1 VELESTTRSE
11 RLSLPTP
18 LTPNTRNTRAPLLSP
33 PALISTLP
41 PFRPPSNTPQRRDA
55 AAEGARPRCCTC
67 ASIIF
72 GIVTVVCIVLVLAW
86 GGSISADCI
95 RDAKANSAGQQYKG
109 KIDIYIPTS
118 CRYTNYGYNSRYDYY
133 NYDYYGYNNYGG
145 GKKYIS
151 ATDGQNCD
159 RDWDLTCKVAEANP
173 SPATYNNVTDTV
185 RAVPNVTTDCACLS
199 TTSTYYLSHKILAR
213 SHLGCNTGS
222 HLVDKA
228 EGDFRARFT
237 FDKHVV
243 EPSKYRSVAGPPGN
257 TTSAA
262 AGFTLSEPWAIRW
275 LSRWAEG
282 AFRARA
288 TAFDD
293 PAPRVLPGWDVQYAP
308 SCFVSEACGAAVWKG
323 LSGGDESGYPTDALK
338 TRPSE
343 NKYPNTQKKRYE
355 SGPCAWFVAGTA
367 ARDTCDK
374 DLVAM
379 KQAGFHWN
387 YLSSTSDS
395 SLAGDAQLVGGVW
408 SRVCTKLSHCSF
420 AAVDVSHT
428 GFEANCKVHSS
439 N

>member
-1 VELESTTRSE
+1 MCVYVRVCVELESTTRSE

-18 LTPNTRNTRAPLLSP
+18 LTPNTRNPPRPTPLSP
-33 PALISTLP
+33 PALISTLF

-55 AAEGARPRCCTC
+55 AAEGARPRCCTG

-72 GIVTVVCIVLVLAW
+72 GIVTVVCIALVLAW
-86 GGSISADCI
+86 GGSVSADCL
-95 RDAKANSAGQQYKG
+95 AKGINCG
-109 KIDIYIPTS
+109 
-118 CRYTNYGYNSRYDYY
+118 YTNYGYRYPT
-133 NYDYYGYNNYGG
+133 YYGYNYYGG
-145 GKKYIS
+145 GGSGKYIS

-185 RAVPNVTTDCACLS
+185 RAVPNVTTDCACL
-199 TTSTYYLSHKILAR
+199 TATSSYYLSHKVLAR
-213 SHLGCNTGS
+213 SHLGCS
-222 HLVDKA
+222 SD
-228 EGDFRARFT
+228 GDFRASFT

-282 AFRARA
+282 AFPSGKGHYEGVDGGDSSKAA
-288 TAFDD
+288 TPSKAA
-293 PAPRVLPGWDVQYAP
+293 APRVSPGWDVQYAP
-308 SCFVSEACGAAVWKG
+308 TCFVSEACGAAVWKG
-323 LSGGDESGYPTDALK
+323 LSGGDASGYPTEALK
-338 TRPSE
+338 TRPSDKT
-343 NKYPNTQKKRYE
+343 NSRAWYDKN
-355 SGPCAWFVAGTA
+355 PCTWFVVGTT

-379 KQAGFHWN
+379 KKAGFHWN
-387 YLSSTSDS
+387 YLSSNSGST
-395 SLAGDAQLVGGVW
+395 LAGDARLVGGVW
-408 SRVCTKLSHCSF
+408 SRVCTKLSHCTF